1 MPQTL
6 GKKKK
11 RYILSTLKI
20 ELEDAD
26 KVLNNV
32 RIELEHLNNVK
43 SSNKAIKMLE
53 DMKKDYNVME
63 NLMKSY
69 KSEIESIEV
78 LIEKHQEDI

>member
-1 MPQTL
+1 
-6 GKKKK
+6 
-11 RYILSTLKI
+11 
-20 ELEDAD
+20 LEDAD